1 MPAALQ
7 PALDWT
13 IQPGFQ
19 MGSSDAEWKTD
30 DRSSPGISE
39 SVKSVLLGGRRKP
52 QDVIRSEG
60 TDLSERCSP
69 LWRKVWPV
77 RLESWVWKLVLHL
90 SGCGAL
96 SASWLWR
103 WCKKTRGWGYISVNF
118 QSCSLFWLF
127 QYLTIQEV
135 LYCYLFLMWKHNFC
149 IRERSLRAATIIT
162 SVGFFWFFLLVG
174 SLWGFR
180 LMNIQIQSDWTGS
193 DVINWPMARTY
204 SIYFIVSVRINQ
216 VPTMGQDL

>member
-1 MPAALQ
+1 MEALLCV
-7 PALDWT
+7 A
-13 IQPGFQ
+13 
-19 MGSSDAEWKTD
+19 S
-30 DRSSPGISE
+30 
-39 SVKSVLLGGRRKP
+39 
-52 QDVIRSEG
+52 
-60 TDLSERCSP
+60 C
-69 LWRKVWPV
+69 V
-77 RLESWVWKLVLHL
+77 RLHRKWDKNPGHIKGLIYKMFLR
-90 SGCGAL
+90 A
-96 SASWLWR
+96 A
-103 WCKKTRGWGYISVNF
+103 GYISVNF